1 MIDDKRQRALSSQI
15 GHDLPRDLTLI
26 ARKVI
31 AADNIGAAKQC
42 LFAFATLVR
51 SCGKDFGIRPTSM
64 RPVGQTPG
72 NNPRA
77 GDVAA
82 LSRTKYRA
90 QTA

>member
-1 MIDDKRQRALSSQI
+1 MIKRQRALSSQI

-26 ARKVI
+26 AREVI
-31 AADNIGAAKQC
+31 AADNIGPAEQC

-51 SCGKDFGIRPTSM
+51 SCGKDFGVRLI
-64 RPVGQTPG
+64 VGAAAATDPG
-72 NNPRA
+72 DNPRV

-82 LSRTKYRA
+82 LSRTKHGA